1 MAEFVYCIRQPYIA
15 VVYSAGGF
23 RQTAI
28 SAYIEAI
35 LNIVLST
42 IFVFFWNL
50 EGIAVGTLVGMV
62 YRMIYQV
69 VYISKHIIYRP
80 ICFFIKRIALSGL
93 IMGVSLFIVFNICNL
108 KAYSIFS
115 WLINGIICM
124 LIFTVVSFVMNFV
137 FEKELLTELWKIFLG
152 RRKK

>member
-80 ICFFIKRIALSGL
+80 ICFFIKRI
-93 IMGVSLFIVFNICNL
+93 
-108 KAYSIFS
+108 
-115 WLINGIICM
+115 
-124 LIFTVVSFVMNFV
+124 
-137 FEKELLTELWKIFLG
+137 
-152 RRKK
+152 